1 MSQQASY
8 HERLLHW
15 IWENAHFERRHLYT
29 VSGREIQI
37 HQPGC
42 HNKTD
47 GPDFKGAEITVG
59 NLRWYGNIE
68 IHWKLSDWQSHA
80 HDRNPRYNSVILH
93 VVFEKTCEV
102 VQREDR
108 SAVPTIWLGQYL
120 SKPLKSFL
128 ARYLE
133 HPQLPCSRHL
143 SFISE
148 EAFVRQIDKA
158 HREYFEQ
165 KIDDLSAFYDPALS
179 PSRAWLKLLGIAF
192 FDGLGI
198 AHN

>member
-1 MSQQASY
+1 
-8 HERLLHW
+8 
-15 IWENAHFERRHLYT
+15 
-29 VSGREIQI
+29 
-37 HQPGC
+37 
-42 HNKTD
+42 
-47 GPDFKGAEITVG
+47 
-59 NLRWYGNIE
+59 
-68 IHWKLSDWQSHA
+68 HA

-198 AHN
+198 AHNRDPMRGLCRQLFDQLDSCSSAGAFRKHALRVSAIVSTSP